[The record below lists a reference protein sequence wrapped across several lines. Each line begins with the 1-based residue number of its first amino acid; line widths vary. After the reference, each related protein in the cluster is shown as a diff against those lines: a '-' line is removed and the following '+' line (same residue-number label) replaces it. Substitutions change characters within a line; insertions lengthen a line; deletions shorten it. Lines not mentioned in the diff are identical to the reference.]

1 MREKRMKRR
10 KLLSLVV
17 LIIVLGV
24 MATGC
29 TSSSAS
35 SASSWPG
42 LTIADGE
49 GFFAYAAQVYAL
61 DTKNGDLLWAY
72 PQETSSSRQ
81 FYAAPAIGTDL
92 VVVGDYA
99 NALAA
104 IDRQNGKEKWQF
116 TGAEDRYI
124 ASALVTD
131 ETVYAP
137 NTDHNLYVLDKDGNL
152 KWRFQADGPNWT
164 KPLAGSDY
172 LYMVS
177 MDHYLYALNFDYDS
191 TALETDGQGQRV
203 LVTEPAWSLELSAAV
218 VADPV
223 IADGILYAGTVDG
236 NLYAIDL
243 ADQDVLWSFNSD
255 GGMGAIWGSPIVT
268 AGTIYV
274 GDQLGNIYAID
285 AASGTAVW
293 PAPFAA
299 GTSVVSGG
307 VALEDH
313 VVYATSDGKIL
324 TINADKEPK
333 TLVTLESTLY
343 ASLGLDGE
351 SIIVAPASKTGIFTA
366 IDSNGNEIWN
376 YLPAD

>member
-81 FYAAPAIGTDL
+81 FYAAPAVGTDL

-236 NLYAIDL
+236 TSMRLTLQTRMFSGPSTVMAGWVQSGAARLLPPARSMLVTSL
-243 ADQDVLWSFNSD
+243 ATF
-255 GGMGAIWGSPIVT
+255 M
-268 AGTIYV
+268 
-274 GDQLGNIYAID
+274 QLMLPAERL
-285 AASGTAVW
+285 SGRHLSQR
-293 PAPFAA
+293 

-313 VVYATSDGKIL
+313 VVYATAMGKFSRSMLIK
-324 TINADKEPK
+324 NPRR
-333 TLVTLESTLY
+333 
-343 ASLGLDGE
+343 
-351 SIIVAPASKTGIFTA
+351 
-366 IDSNGNEIWN
+366 W
-376 YLPAD
+376 